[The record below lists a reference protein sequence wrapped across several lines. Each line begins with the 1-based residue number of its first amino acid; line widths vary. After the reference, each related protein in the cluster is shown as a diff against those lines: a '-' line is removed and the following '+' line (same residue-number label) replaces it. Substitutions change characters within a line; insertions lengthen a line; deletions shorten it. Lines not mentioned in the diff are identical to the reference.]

1 MEMTKISRRFL
12 NLPNLL
18 TALRFI
24 SVPILWV
31 CAFLR
36 MPQYIGVGLIFAGLT
51 DALDG
56 FVARKLNQV
65 SEFGSKFDSIAD
77 QSLQISSI
85 IWIFMLMPEIFTEN
99 QALSMTALGIYVLSL
114 TVGLIKFKR
123 IANLHLYLSKL
134 GGVFLFL
141 FIVHCFISGQYS
153 KPLFILASVGF
164 IISSSE
170 TLILQLILPEVNEH
184 MGSIFFLIL
193 ADDHPLRKL
202 VQRIP

>member
-1 MEMTKISRRFL
+1 MPKIRRGLL
-12 NLPNLL
+12 NIPNVL

-31 CAFLR
+31 FAFLQL
-36 MPQYIGVGLIFAGLT
+36 PQFIGVGLILAGLT

-56 FVARKLNQV
+56 YTARKMNQV

-85 IWIFMLMPEIFTEN
+85 IWIFMLIPEILTEN
-99 QALSMTALGIYVLSL
+99 QFLSITALGIYILSL

-123 IANLHLYLSKL
+123 IANLHLYLSKA
-134 GGVFLFL
+134 GGVLLFL

-170 TLILQLILPEVNEH
+170 TLILQLIISEVDEH
-184 MGSIFFLIL
+184 IGSIFFLIL